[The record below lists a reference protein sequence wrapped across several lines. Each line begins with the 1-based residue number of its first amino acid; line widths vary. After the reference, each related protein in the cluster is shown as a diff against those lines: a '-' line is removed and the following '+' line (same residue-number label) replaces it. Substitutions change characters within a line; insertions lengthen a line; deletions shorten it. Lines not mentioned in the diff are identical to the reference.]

1 MNYIIGLDVG
11 TTATKGTVYDINGK
25 KVAELKKGYPLIQ
38 LKEDQAEEDPRLI
51 FAAVQKII
59 FKLSKMVKGKVI
71 AISWSSQMHS
81 LIGLNKNGELLTNS
95 ITWADNRAKD
105 IVLRDK
111 ESGLAL
117 KIYQQTGMPVH
128 PMAPVYKLAWL
139 KENKPELFTQVDK
152 WVDIKTYLLYRL
164 TGEVKEDITMAA
176 GTGLFS
182 LKKLVWDQ
190 TILNRLGLKDR
201 NFPQLVQPTAV
212 IGKMKDE
219 YVHKLDLP
227 ADVKV
232 IAGASDGYLSTVGVG
247 AVDKNEFALNVGTS
261 GAVRMFSK
269 KVLLDKKARFFC
281 YPSSKNNYLLG
292 GPVNNGGIIF
302 EWAKK
307 MLLGP
312 QATAKDFLD
321 LAQTAPAGSDGLL
334 FHPYLGGERAPIWD
348 SNARGS
354 FVGLTRKHTKAYMA
368 RSVLEGIIFNLRAAA
383 HLLTASVGKPKELRI
398 TGGFVRSN
406 FVRQMIAN
414 IFAIPVVTMKND
426 QSGTLAAMLL
436 ARQELG
442 FTENH
447 EKIKNL
453 IKEDKTYF
461 PDQKEAELYQNLFP
475 LYCEIGQDLETSYAK
490 IAAFQKRQK

>member
-1 MNYIIGLDVG
+1 M
-11 TTATKGTVYDINGK
+11 
-25 KVAELKKGYPLIQ
+25 
-38 LKEDQAEEDPRLI
+38 
-51 FAAVQKII
+51 
-59 FKLSKMVKGKVI
+59 
-71 AISWSSQMHS
+71 
-81 LIGLNKNGELLTNS
+81 
-95 ITWADNRAKD
+95 
-105 IVLRDK
+105 
-111 ESGLAL
+111 
-117 KIYQQTGMPVH
+117 
-128 PMAPVYKLAWL
+128 
-139 KENKPELFTQVDK
+139 
-152 WVDIKTYLLYRL
+152 
-164 TGEVKEDITMAA
+164 
-176 GTGLFS
+176 
-182 LKKLVWDQ
+182 
-190 TILNRLGLKDR
+190 
-201 NFPQLVQPTAV
+201 
-212 IGKMKDE
+212 
-219 YVHKLDLP
+219 
-227 ADVKV
+227 
-232 IAGASDGYLSTVGVG
+232 
-247 AVDKNEFALNVGTS
+247 
-261 GAVRMFSK
+261 
-269 KVLLDKKARFFC
+269 
-281 YPSSKNNYLLG
+281 
-292 GPVNNGGIIF
+292 NNGGIIF

-442 FTENH
+442 FTENR

-461 PDQKEAELYQNLFP
+461 PDQEEAELYQNLFP
-475 LYCEIGQDLETSYAK
+475 LYCEIGQDLEKSYAK